1 MCFWRFFCFS
11 SYFSGISCITSSWY
25 LGLPFITKC
34 FLLSS
39 PLLHPPSRLKEGSK
53 VRGPLCPLWPIPRV
67 DPDYHL
73 ITFVF
78 TLLRLFQ
85 RSQKKFICRGFI
97 TCFSSVNSLPFAL
110 LWYAIHPIYSSSSSF
125 SFSIKRSLN
134 LFFLLV
140 YIAATYR
147 IRGPKSISEFL
158 KTD

>member
-11 SYFSGISCITSSWY
+11 SYFSGISCITSGI
-25 LGLPFITKC
+25 LGSLS
-34 FLLSS
+34 LQSVSSS

-85 RSQKKFICRGFI
+85 RSQKKFICRGFYNL
-97 TCFSSVNSLPFAL
+97 FSSVNSLPFAL
-110 LWYAIHPIYSSSSSF
+110 LWYAIHPIHSSSSSF